1 LPSYLLPTMTNT
13 SLLCAALLLVSLS
26 ACDSPSGRTPA
37 SSSGTEAPFA
47 GGTGATDPATLTPS
61 GAHLPDSLHLISPS
75 QVGRLRLKMK
85 ERELL
90 ALVPAAQLTK
100 TSYAYNGA
108 SYPAYRLRDAQK
120 PTAPETILEFSSGPD
135 SVMTLRRIRVYDPQ
149 YRTAEGIG
157 VGSPFGAA
165 RQVYGLTRVR
175 QDEQDFV
182 AISGQM
188 RIGWILDE
196 KSLPTNHGSDMSTAE
211 IPPAT
216 RIIGVRVR

>member
-1 LPSYLLPTMTNT
+1 MTNT
-13 SLLCAALLLVSLS
+13 TYLYGALLLAALS
-26 ACDSPSGRTPA
+26 ACDSASNRTPA
-37 SSSGTEAPFA
+37 ASSGSEAPFA
-47 GGTGATDPATLTPS
+47 GGSGATDPAALSPS
-61 GAHLPDSLHLISPS
+61 ATRLPDSLHLISPS
-75 QVGRLRLKMK
+75 QVGRLRLNMK

-90 ALVPAAQLTK
+90 AVVPAAQLTK
-100 TSYAYNGA
+100 TSYTYKGTA
-108 SYPAYRLRDAQK
+108 YPAYRLRDAQQ
-120 PTAPETILEFSSGPD
+120 PQAPETVLEFIRSGAD

-175 QDEQDFV
+175 QDEDDFV

-196 KSLPTNHGSDMSTAE
+196 KSLPTGHGNDLSTAD

>member
-1 LPSYLLPTMTNT
+1 MTKNTLL
-13 SLLCAALLLVSLS
+13 SAALLLAALS
-26 ACDSPSGRTPA
+26 ACDSPTGRTPA
-37 SSSGTEAPFA
+37 ASGGTETPFA
-47 GGTGATDPATLTPS
+47 GAEGATDAAALS
-61 GAHLPDSLHLISPS
+61 SSAARLPDSLHLISPS
-75 QVGRLRLKMK
+75 QVGRLRLNMK

-90 ALVPAAQLTK
+90 AVVPAAQLTK
-100 TSYAYNGA
+100 TSYQYKGA
-108 SYPAYRLRDAQK
+108 TYPAYRLRDAQQPK
-120 PTAPETILEFSSGPD
+120 APETILEFISGPD
-135 SVMTLRRIRVYDPQ
+135 SVYTLRRIRVYDPQ

-175 QDEQDFV
+175 QDEDDFV

-196 KSLPTNHGSDMSTAE
+196 KSLPADHGTDMSTSA

>member
-1 LPSYLLPTMTNT
+1 MINPSYL
-13 SLLCAALLLVSLS
+13 SAALLLLLIS
-26 ACDSPSGRTPA
+26 CDSPAGRTPA
-37 SSSGTEAPFA
+37 ASSGSEAPFA
-47 GGTGATDPATLTPS
+47 GSTGTTDPAALGS
-61 GAHLPDSLHLISPS
+61 SAANLPDSLHLISPS
-75 QVGRLRLKMK
+75 QVGRLRLNMK

-100 TSYAYNGA
+100 TSYQYKGVT
-108 SYPAYRLRDAQK
+108 YPAYRLRDAQQ
-120 PTAPETILEFSSGPD
+120 PQAPETILEFISGPD
-135 SVMTLRRIRVYDPQ
+135 SVVTLRRIRVYDPQ

-175 QDEQDFV
+175 QDEDDFV

-196 KSLPTNHGSDMSTAE
+196 KSLPANHGTDMSTAD

-216 RIIGVRVR
+216 RIMGVRVR

>member
-1 LPSYLLPTMTNT
+1 MTN
-13 SLLCAALLLVSLS
+13 SPLFGAALLLVALS

-37 SSSGTEAPFA
+37 SSPGTQAPFA
-47 GGTGATDPATLTPS
+47 GSTAAATDPAALEPS
-61 GAHLPDSLHLISPS
+61 SAARLPDSLHLISPS
-75 QVGRLRLKMK
+75 QVGRLRLNMK

-90 ALVPAAQLTK
+90 AVVPAAQLTK
-100 TSYAYNGA
+100 TTYHYKGA
-108 SYPAYRLRDAQK
+108 TYPAYRLRDAQQ
-120 PTAPETILEFSSGPD
+120 PTAPETVLEFIGGPD
-135 SVMTLRRIRVYDPQ
+135 SVFTLRRIRVYDPQ

-165 RQVYGLTRVR
+165 RQVYGLTRIR
-175 QDEQDFV
+175 QDEDDFV

-196 KSLPTNHGSDMSTAE
+196 KSLPTNHGADMSTAD

>member
-1 LPSYLLPTMTNT
+1 MTNY
-13 SLLCAALLLVSLS
+13 SFFCAALLLSLG

-37 SSSGTEAPFA
+37 SSAGAEAPFA
-47 GGTGATDPATLTPS
+47 GGTGATDPAALEPSSS
-61 GAHLPDSLHLISPS
+61 GARLPDSLHLISPS
-75 QVGRLRLKMK
+75 QVGRLRLNMK
-85 ERELL
+85 EQELL
-90 ALVPAAQLTK
+90 AVVPAGQLTK
-100 TSYAYNGA
+100 TSYQYKGVT
-108 SYPAYRLRDAQK
+108 YPAYRLRDAQQPK
-120 PTAPETILEFSSGPD
+120 APETILEFISGPD
-135 SVMTLRRIRVYDPQ
+135 SVFTLRRIRVYDPQ

-175 QDEQDFV
+175 QDEDDFV

-196 KSLPTNHGSDMSTAE
+196 KSLPAGHGTDMSTAD

>member
-1 LPSYLLPTMTNT
+1 MTNT
-13 SLLCAALLLVSLS
+13 SCLYAALLLSALS
-26 ACDSPSGRTPA
+26 ACDSPAGRTPA
-37 SSSGTEAPFA
+37 SGSAETPPFA
-47 GGTGATDPATLTPS
+47 GPPGATDPAALSPS
-61 GAHLPDSLHLISPS
+61 GARLPDSLHLISPS
-75 QVGRLRLKMK
+75 QVGRLRLNMK

-90 ALVPAAQLTK
+90 AVVPAVQLTK
-100 TSYAYNGA
+100 TSYTYKGGT
-108 SYPAYRLRDAQK
+108 YPSYRLRDAQQPK
-120 PTAPETILEFSSGPD
+120 APETILEFIPTGPD
-135 SVMTLRRIRVYDPQ
+135 PVLTLRRIRVYDPQ

-175 QDEQDFV
+175 QDEDDFV

-196 KSLPTNHGSDMSTAE
+196 KSLPDDHGTDMSTSA

>member
-1 LPSYLLPTMTNT
+1 MTIST
-13 SLLCAALLLVSLS
+13 PIIAGALLLALLS
-26 ACDSPSGRTPA
+26 ACDSPAGRTPTA
-37 SSSGTEAPFA
+37 SSGSEAPFA
-47 GGTGATDPATLTPS
+47 GGSGATDPAALSPS
-61 GAHLPDSLHLISPS
+61 ATRLPDSLHLISPS
-75 QVGRLRLKMK
+75 QVGRLRLNMK
-85 ERELL
+85 EAELL
-90 ALVPAAQLTK
+90 AVVPAAQLTK
-100 TSYAYNGA
+100 TTYSYKGA
-108 SYPAYRLRDAQK
+108 TYPAYRLRDAQQ
-120 PTAPETILEFSSGPD
+120 PQAPETVLEFIRSGPD
-135 SVMTLRRIRVYDPQ
+135 SALTLRRIRIYDPQ

-175 QDEQDFV
+175 QDENDFV

-196 KSLPTNHGSDMSTAE
+196 KSLPDNHGPDMSTAD

>member
-1 LPSYLLPTMTNT
+1 MTNT
-13 SLLCAALLLVSLS
+13 TYLAGALLLAALS
-26 ACDSPSGRTPA
+26 ACDSSTSRTPA
-37 SSSGTEAPFA
+37 ASGAAAPFA
-47 GGTGATDPATLTPS
+47 GAPGATDPATLSPS
-61 GAHLPDSLHLISPS
+61 ATRLPDSLHLISPS
-75 QVGRLRLKMK
+75 QVGRLRLNMK
-85 ERELL
+85 EQELL
-90 ALVPAAQLTK
+90 AVVPAVQLTK
-100 TSYAYNGA
+100 AAYTYKGA
-108 SYPAYRLRDAQK
+108 TYPAYRLRDAQQ
-120 PTAPETILEFSSGPD
+120 PTAPETILEFIRSGPD
-135 SVMTLRRIRVYDPQ
+135 SVMILRRIRIYDPQ

-175 QDEQDFV
+175 QDEEDFV

-196 KSLPTNHGSDMSTAE
+196 KSLPAGHGNDLSTAD